1 MGSVQQEYNME
12 HFYHNIEGW
21 SSESEQGEL
30 LKTILPLINTNQ
42 KIKIAEIGVYQG
54 RGTSMWNT
62 ILINE
67 NLEYEYKAIDH
78 FEGSTEHDKTI
89 NYHGITLENLKPIL
103 DKIELIK
110 NDSISESKNYSDEYF
125 DIVYIDASHEYE
137 FVIEDIKNW
146 LPKVKKG
153 GVLCGDDY
161 VIGWPGVMQAVDE
174 IFGDKINVVGGQQW
188 WVKI

>member
-1 MGSVQQEYNME
+1 MDLGQQEFKME

-78 FEGSTEHDKTI
+78 FEGSSEHNKSID
-89 NYHGITLENLKPIL
+89 YYGITIDNLKPII
-103 DKIELIK
+103 DKIEVIK
-110 NDSISESKNYSDEYF
+110 NDSVSESKNYDNEYF

-137 FVIEDIKNW
+137 LVIEDIKNW

-153 GVLCGDDY
+153 GIICGDDY
-161 VIGWPGVMQAVDE
+161 ISGWPSVILAVDE
-174 IFGDKINVVGGQQW
+174 IFNNKVNVVGAQQW
-188 WVKI
+188 WIKL